1 MQDFHEWQDDDQEPL
16 YWLNSKMN
24 KWLWFALVLF
34 IGGIALGVIAYFNA

>member
-1 MQDFHEWQDDDQEPL
+1 MQDFHEWEEDYQEPIEI
-16 YWLNSKMN
+16 KKTN